1 MMHLVKRGFCFV
13 ILLSSMSLSGAM
25 LASAKECMSPQQRPS
40 VEKERTVLDTLRHS
54 RRFRLLRTDSLHN
67 GLSYLINPSNGVMHF
82 DSLHDGLSYFK
93 NTGDEMLHLEG
104 NMNSDSLLEGKGGSL
119 DLFGRSEF
127 PWNAAESAT
136 TPWEKMPNTA
146 PPESLG
152 NLRQKYFMKKST
164 PKQRAKPAPETTNGP
179 KIWLLTER

>member
-1 MMHLVKRGFCFV
+1 MHLVKRGFCFV

-93 NTGDEMLHLEG
+93 NPGDEMLHLEG

-119 DLFGRSEF
+119 DVFGRSEF

-136 TPWEKMPNTA
+136 TP
-146 PPESLG
+146 ESLG
-152 NLRQKYFMKKST
+152 TLRQKYCMKKST